1 MPSLKLSFNQ
11 KVALGFAII
20 LGLITISG
28 GMSLWTLTDIS
39 TSNDRV
45 HETAV
50 PVVTEVNKAQI
61 RLLKLANLSALGF
74 NALSEN
80 DILSYRKDFD
90 AGSQEFSSNF
100 GQLEKLVANDTQRA
114 ELVGA
119 IKADYDAYKAAVD
132 KMFEAKLAALGAEQR
147 MLDEVA
153 VVTERADDVGFAL
166 MEIVNARA
174 PSKALEDDLALAQG
188 FANQA
193 DALLAGV
200 AKAAQEM
207 KNTKQADALETA
219 EDDLEF
225 IINGAMLWFDKAV
238 PLFEPMDQDG
248 IIATTRESVAK
259 LRERIQSE
267 PNFVMHKREQ
277 LQQEE
282 LSWQALNDS
291 KTSAQKAV
299 RELDGVLVSA
309 DEQFTRLQQEL
320 ADSVSFGFKST
331 IVILIILLALATQ
344 NFNSMRLAIRKKMID
359 LAKLNGIGGTL
370 AAARD
375 QDTALELVLHAMY
388 DKIGI
393 ESGSVYLFNKDND
406 LEAKAFLPPKQM
418 DTAPSALTFVMGEG
432 IIGKAAETKQAIFVP
447 DTSSASDYIARE
459 NEKAKALLCV
469 PLVDKDILIGV
480 MNFSGDVNKVAFA
493 DSDYEFVSS
502 VARSLVTT
510 IKNIRMVEVIEE
522 HNRTLEKKVEE
533 RTAALKQKNEDI
545 ANMFSNMH
553 QGLFTIVE
561 GGQIHPEYAA
571 YLETIFETKNI
582 ANRHFVDFMFGHSNL
597 SADIVD
603 AASTAVTSII
613 GEDAM
618 MYEFNSHLL
627 VKELAIGLPDKPVKQ
642 IELDWDP
649 IIDDQDVVTKLMV
662 TVRDV
667 TALKVLQAEAEGQ
680 KQELMIIGEILSV
693 DADKFSDFI
702 EGSSHFVNKCRTIIE
717 ETEQK
722 DLNKLAELF
731 RNIHTVKGN
740 ARTYG
745 LKHITDTV
753 HRIEHTFDQLRK
765 NDDLQWEPN
774 KLLNELAFAE
784 QAIKIYSSIFKDKL
798 GRDGNQGIGGT
809 RADRERIGK
818 LINSISALSSTEL
831 PEDVVNIIK
840 DTFNSLVSID
850 AESLESIIE
859 PVISSIES
867 LANDLEK
874 PTPQITIADNEV
886 YIRKEA
892 HNMLNNIF
900 MHVMRNAVDHGIE
913 SPAERESKGKPQQGS
928 IQINSQQDSDGSVL
942 LTVRDDGRG
951 IAINKIFNKAIE
963 LGIYAEGSP
972 RPAATELAN
981 LIFSS
986 GFSTADQVTEISG
999 RGVGMDAVRKFL
1011 EEEGGRI
1018 EVVLDDG
1025 DETADYRGFT
1035 TSIHLPA
1042 RLCIVQPQFAQKH

>member
-20 LGLITISG
+20 LGLITFSG

-39 TSNDRV
+39 NSNDRV

-61 RLLKLANLSALGF
+61 SLLKLANLSALGF
-74 NALSEN
+74 NALSED

-90 AGSQEFSSNF
+90 AGAQEFSTNF
-100 GQLEKLVANDTQRA
+100 GKLETLVVNDPQRA

-119 IKADYDAYKAAVD
+119 IKADYEAYKVAVGE
-132 KMFEAKLAALGAEQR
+132 MFSAKLAALGAEQR

-174 PSKALEDDLALAQG
+174 PSRDKEADLQLAQG

-207 KNTKQADALETA
+207 QNTKNVETLATA

-248 IIATTRESVAK
+248 IVIMTRESVAK
-259 LRERIQSE
+259 LRERLQSQ
-267 PNFVMHKREQ
+267 PNFVTHKREQ
-277 LQQEE
+277 LQQQEV
-282 LSWQALNDS
+282 SWAALNTS
-291 KTSAQKAV
+291 KASVQKAV
-299 RELDGVLVSA
+299 AGLDSVLVSA
-309 DEQFTRLQQEL
+309 DAQFTRLQQEL

-331 IVILIILLALATQ
+331 IVILLVLLALATQ
-344 NFNSMRLAIRKKMID
+344 NFNSMRQAIRKKMID

-418 DTAPSALTFVMGEG
+418 DDAPTALTFVMGEG
-432 IIGKAAETKQAIFVP
+432 IIGKAAESKQAIFVP
-447 DTSSASDYIARE
+447 DTSSSSDYIGGE

-493 DSDYEFVSS
+493 DSDYEFVAS

-571 YLETIFETKNI
+571 YLETIFETKNV
-582 ANRHFVDFMFGHSNL
+582 ANRHFVDFMFSHSNL
-597 SADIVD
+597 SSDIVD

-613 GEDAM
+613 GEDSM

-627 VKELAIGLPDKPVKQ
+627 VKELAIALPDKPLKQ

-693 DADKFSDFI
+693 DTDKFSDFI
-702 EGSSHFVNKCRTIIE
+702 AGSADLVGKCRTIIE
-717 ETEQK
+717 GTEQR
-722 DLNKLAELF
+722 DLSKLAELF

-753 HRIEHTFDQLRK
+753 HRIENTFDQLRK
-765 NDDLQWEPN
+765 NDEMQWQPGE
-774 KLLNELAFAE
+774 LLDELAFAE
-784 QAIKIYSSIFKDKL
+784 QAIKVYSGIFKDKL
-798 GRDGNQGIGGT
+798 GRDGNQGIAG
-809 RADRERIGK
+809 AQVDRERIAK
-818 LINSISALSSTEL
+818 LMANIASLPSSQL
-831 PEDVVNIIK
+831 PEEVMHIIR
-840 DTFNSLVSID
+840 DTFHSLVTID
-850 AESLESIIE
+850 AEPMTE
-859 PVISSIES
+859 VIADVLKSIES
-867 LANDLEK
+867 LAGELGK
-874 PTPQITIADNEV
+874 PVPTIEIRDHNV
-886 YIRKEA
+886 YTRKEA
-892 HNMLNNIF
+892 HGMLNNIF
-900 MHVMRNAVDHGIE
+900 MHVMRNAIDHGIE
-913 SPAERESKGKPQQGS
+913 SPQERQDKGKPAQGQ
-928 IQINSQQDSDGSVL
+928 IQINAVEKDGAVSFAI
-942 LTVRDDGRG
+942 RDDGRG
-951 IAINKIFNKAIE
+951 IAIGRIFQKAID
-963 LGIYAEGSP
+963 LGIYAPGST
-972 RPAATELAN
+972 RPAAQEVAN
-981 LIFSS
+981 LIFAS
-986 GFSTADQVTEISG
+986 GFSTAEQITEISG
-999 RGVGMDAVRKFL
+999 RGVGMDAVKKFL

-1018 EVVLDDG
+1018 ELVLDSGNEAD
-1025 DETADYRGFT
+1025 DYRGFT
-1035 TSIHLPA
+1035 THIHLPA
-1042 RLCIVQPQFAQKH
+1042 KLCIVPPTFASAA

>member
-1 MPSLKLSFNQ
+1 MPSLNLSFNQ

-61 RLLKLANLSALGF
+61 SLLKLANLSALGF
-74 NALSEN
+74 NALSEE
-80 DILSYRKDFD
+80 DIRTYHKDFD
-90 AGSQEFSSNF
+90 AGAVEFSNNF
-100 GQLEKLVANDTQRA
+100 AQLESLVTNDEQRA
-114 ELVGA
+114 ALVSA
-119 IKADYDAYKAAVD
+119 IKADYEAYKLAVGE
-132 KMFEAKLAALGAEQR
+132 MFEAKLAALLAEQR

-174 PSKALEDDLALAQG
+174 PNRAMEADLQLAQG

-207 KNTKQADALETA
+207 QNTKNADNLATA

-248 IIATTRESVAK
+248 IIDMTRDSVAQ
-259 LRERIQSE
+259 LRERLQAE
-267 PNFVMHKREQ
+267 PNFIVHKREQ

-282 LSWQALNDS
+282 TSWQALNAS

-299 RELDGVLVSA
+299 SGLDNVLVSA
-309 DEQFTRLQQEL
+309 DAQFTRLQQEL

-331 IVILIILLALATQ
+331 IVILLILLALATQ

-388 DKIGI
+388 EKIGI
-393 ESGSVYLFNKDND
+393 ERGSVYLFNKDNE

-418 DTAPSALTFVMGEG
+418 DGAPSAITFVMGEG
-432 IIGKAAETKQAIFVP
+432 IIGKAAESKKALFVP
-447 DTSSASDYIARE
+447 DTSRANDYVGGE

-582 ANRHFVDFMFGHSNL
+582 ANRHFVDFMFSHSNL

-702 EGSSHFVNKCRTIIE
+702 AGSADLVEKCRTIIE
-717 ETEQK
+717 GTEQK

-753 HRIEHTFDQLRK
+753 HRIENTFDQLRK
-765 NDDLQWEPN
+765 NEEMQWQPEE
-774 KLLNELAFAE
+774 LLDELAFAE

-798 GRDGNQGIGGT
+798 GRDGNQGIAGAQVD
-809 RADRERIGK
+809 RARIAK
-818 LINSISALSSTEL
+818 LMDSIASLPSSEL
-831 PEDVVNIIK
+831 PEAVVNIIR
-840 DTFNSLVSID
+840 DTFHSLVSID
-850 AESLESIIE
+850 AEPMTE
-859 PVISSIES
+859 VIADVIKSIES
-867 LANDLEK
+867 LAGELGK
-874 PTPQITIADNEV
+874 PVPVIEIHDHDVFT
-886 YIRKEA
+886 RKEA
-892 HNMLNNIF
+892 HAMLNNIF
-900 MHVMRNAVDHGIE
+900 MHVMRNAIDHGIE
-913 SPAERESKGKPQQGS
+913 SPEERVAKGKDARGR
-928 IQINSQQDSDGSVL
+928 IQVDALEKDGAVSFAI
-942 LTVRDDGRG
+942 RDDGRG
-951 IAINKIFNKAIE
+951 IAIGRIFQKAID
-963 LGIYAEGSP
+963 LGLYPAGSP
-972 RPAATELAN
+972 RPSAQEVAN
-981 LIFSS
+981 LIFAS

-999 RGVGMDAVRKFL
+999 RGVGMDAVKQFL
-1011 EEEGGRI
+1011 EDEGGRI
-1018 EVVLDDG
+1018 DLVLDIG
-1025 DETADYRGFT
+1025 DEADDYRGFT
-1035 TSIHLPA
+1035 TYIHLPA
-1042 RLCIVQPQFAQKH
+1042 KLCIVPPAFAGRD

>member
-1 MPSLKLSFNQ
+1 MPSLNLSFNQ

-20 LGLITISG
+20 LGLITFSG
-28 GMSLWTLTDIS
+28 GMSLWTLSGIS
-39 TSNDRV
+39 KSNDRV
-45 HETAV
+45 HEIAV

-61 RLLKLANLSALGF
+61 SLLKLANLSALGF
-74 NALSEN
+74 NALSED
-80 DILSYRKDFD
+80 DILTYRKDFD
-90 AGSQEFSSNF
+90 TGAEEFNSNF
-100 GQLEKLVANDTQRA
+100 DRLEALVASDSQRA
-114 ELVGA
+114 ELVNT
-119 IKADYDAYKAAVD
+119 IKTDYEAYKAAVEE
-132 KMFEAKLAALGAEQR
+132 MFEAKLAALNAEQL

-153 VVTERADDVGFAL
+153 VVIERADDVGFAM

-174 PSKALEDDLALAQG
+174 PSREMEEDLQLAQG

-207 KNTKQADALETA
+207 QNTKNADNLATA

-225 IINGAMLWFDKAV
+225 IINGAMLWFDKAT
-238 PLFEPMDQDG
+238 PIFEPMDQDG
-248 IIATTRESVAK
+248 IIAMTNESVAK
-259 LRERIQSE
+259 LRERLQAD
-267 PNFVMHKREQ
+267 PNFIAHKRRQ

-282 LSWQALNDS
+282 ISWQALSTS

-299 RELDGVLVSA
+299 NGLDEVLVSA
-309 DEQFTRLQQEL
+309 DAQFTRLQQAL

-331 IVILIILLALATQ
+331 IVILLILLALATQ
-344 NFNSMRLAIRKKMID
+344 NFNSMRMAIRKKMID
-359 LAKLNGIGGTL
+359 LAKLNRIGGTL

-388 DKIGI
+388 EKIGI
-393 ESGSVYLFNKDND
+393 ERGSVYLFNKDNE

-418 DTAPSALTFVMGEG
+418 DGAPSAITFVMGEG
-432 IIGKAAETKQAIFVP
+432 IIGKAAESKKALFVA
-447 DTSSASDYIARE
+447 DTSRASDYVGGE

-582 ANRHFVDFMFGHSNL
+582 ANRHFVDFMFSHSNL

-702 EGSSHFVNKCRTIIE
+702 AGSSDLVEKCRTIIE
-717 ETEQK
+717 GTEQK

-753 HRIEHTFDQLRK
+753 HRIENTFDQLRK
-765 NDDLQWEPN
+765 NDEMQWQPEE
-774 KLLNELAFAE
+774 LLDELAFAE

-798 GRDGNQGIGGT
+798 GRDGNQGIAGT
-809 RADRERIGK
+809 QVDRERIAK
-818 LINSISALSSTEL
+818 LMDSIASLPSSEL
-831 PEDVVNIIK
+831 PEAVVNIIR
-840 DTFNSLVSID
+840 DTFHSLVSID
-850 AESLESIIE
+850 AEPMTE
-859 PVISSIES
+859 VIADVIKSIES
-867 LANDLEK
+867 LAGELGK
-874 PTPQITIADNEV
+874 PVPVIEIHDHDVFT
-886 YIRKEA
+886 RKEA
-892 HNMLNNIF
+892 HAMLNNIF
-900 MHVMRNAVDHGIE
+900 MHVMRNAIDHGIE
-913 SPAERESKGKPQQGS
+913 SPEERVANGKDARGR
-928 IQINSQQDSDGSVL
+928 IQVDALEKDGAVSFAI
-942 LTVRDDGRG
+942 RDDGRG
-951 IAINKIFNKAIE
+951 IAIERIFQKAVD
-963 LGIYAEGSP
+963 LGIYPAGSP
-972 RPAATELAN
+972 RPSAQEVAN
-981 LIFSS
+981 LIFAS

-999 RGVGMDAVRKFL
+999 RGVGMDAVKQFL

-1018 EVVLDDG
+1018 DLVLDVG
-1025 DETADYRGFT
+1025 NEADAYRSFT
-1035 TSIHLPA
+1035 TYIHLPA
-1042 RLCIVQPQFAQKH
+1042 KLCVVPPAFAGRD